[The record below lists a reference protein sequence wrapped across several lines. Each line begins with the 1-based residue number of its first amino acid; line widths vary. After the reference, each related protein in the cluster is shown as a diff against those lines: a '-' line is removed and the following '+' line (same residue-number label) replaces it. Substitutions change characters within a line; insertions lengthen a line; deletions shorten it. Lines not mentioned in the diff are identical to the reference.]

1 MMTRLVMVVKPI
13 GQSVK
18 LIVCEFA
25 IADDRFAHDQKFTGV
40 EIAHKE

>member
-1 MMTRLVMVVKPI
+1 MTHLVMVVKPI

-25 IADDRFAHDQKFTGV
+25 ILDDGFADEQKLGV
-40 EIAHKE
+40 GS